1 MRDCFILANVFLWPV
16 VIYKMKVY
24 NSRVSPKDDSNI
36 NLGVAISK
44 LSVPVPLSKKMHL
57 KNSQYLFKRLL
68 LDGKENH

>member
-1 MRDCFILANVFLWPV
+1 
-16 VIYKMKVY
+16 MKVY